1 MASVWAGRCR
11 LGAYRAGDGAAS
23 LVVELPGE
31 HAAPTLT
38 LVVDPSSGALRQA
51 DIAP

>member
-1 MASVWAGRCR
+1 VI
-11 LGAYRAGDGAAS
+11 
-23 LVVELPGE
+23 ELPGE
-31 HAAPTLT
+31 HAAPALT